1 MEYPPAAA
9 DPVDAGLPDG
19 GMPAAGKGGGRRSQ
33 ISRRIPQSLKS
44 PAPAASPPPEGQIPL
59 PRRQSIRWTD
69 RPAGR
74 HHHQRRQPADAGGVG
89 GPDRRHHRRTRRRRR
104 CAVSQKREG
113 RINGYLVS
121 QYPAGSSQRHG
132 DPGGD
137 LPAAVGVF
145 RVFTGLVAGG
155 AAGRAAA
162 YERQSAPAAG
172 GHAKRLRQQEGL
184 SGGED
189 LEKRG
194 EVYYDAKTGTYYIVP
209 NAAGN

>member
-1 MEYPPAAA
+1 MPYPPAAA

-19 GMPAAGKGGGRRSQ
+19 GMPAAGKGGGRRSR

-44 PAPAASPPPEGQIPL
+44 PAPAASPPPEGQTPL
-59 PRRQSIRWTD
+59 PPAAVNPMD
-69 RPAGR
+69 RPA
-74 HHHQRRQPADAGGVG
+74 RRAASPANPATAHG
-89 GPDRRHHRRTRRRRR
+89 
-104 CAVSQKREG
+104 CCISKREG
-113 RINGYLVS
+113 RINEYLVS

-155 AAGRAAA
+155 VAGRAEA

-172 GHAKRLRQQEGL
+172 DHAKRLRQQEGL

-194 EVYYDAKTGTYYIVP
+194 EVYYDAKTGAYYIVP

>member
-1 MEYPPAAA
+1 MQYPPAAA
-9 DPVDAGLPDG
+9 DPVAAGLPDG
-19 GMPAAGKGGGRRSQ
+19 GMPAAGKGGGRRQ
-33 ISRRIPQSLKS
+33 ALRRRDR
-44 PAPAASPPPEGQIPL
+44 PL
-59 PRRQSIRWTD
+59 CPRRQSIRWTD

-74 HHHQRRQPADAGGVG
+74 HHHQRR
-89 GPDRRHHRRTRRRRR
+89 RR

-113 RINGYLVS
+113 RINEYLVS

-155 AAGRAAA
+155 ATGRAAA

-172 GHAKRLRQQEGL
+172 DHAKRLRQQEGL

-194 EVYYDAKTGTYYIVP
+194 EVYYDAKTCTYYIVP
-209 NAAGN
+209 DAAGN

>member
-1 MEYPPAAA
+1 MQYPPAAA
-9 DPVDAGLPDG
+9 DPVAAGLPDG
-19 GMPAAGKGGGRRSQ
+19 GMPAAGKGGGRRQ
-33 ISRRIPQSLKS
+33 ALRRRDR
-44 PAPAASPPPEGQIPL
+44 PL
-59 PRRQSIRWTD
+59 CPRRQSIRWTD

-74 HHHQRRQPADAGGVG
+74 HHHQRRQPAGAGGVG
-89 GPDRRHHRRTRRRRR
+89 DPDRRHYRRTRRRRR
-104 CAVSQKREG
+104 CAVFQKREG
-113 RINGYLVS
+113 RINEHLVS

-132 DPGGD
+132 DSGGD

-145 RVFTGLVAGG
+145 RVFSGLVAGG
-155 AAGRAAA
+155 ASGRAAA
-162 YERQSAPAAG
+162 YERRSAPAAG
-172 GHAKRLRQQEGL
+172 DHAKRPRQQEGF

>member
-1 MEYPPAAA
+1 MQYPPAAA

-19 GMPAAGKGGGRRSQ
+19 GMPAAGKGGGRRQ
-33 ISRRIPQSLKS
+33 ALRRRDR
-44 PAPAASPPPEGQIPL
+44 PL
-59 PRRQSIRWTD
+59 CPRRQSIRWTD

-74 HHHQRRQPADAGGVG
+74 HHHQRR
-89 GPDRRHHRRTRRRRR
+89 RTG
-104 CAVSQKREG
+104 AVFQKREG
-113 RINGYLVS
+113 RINEHLVS

-155 AAGRAAA
+155 ASGRAAA

-172 GHAKRLRQQEGL
+172 DHAKRRKAPAGL
-184 SGGED
+184 HRRCGVPVWVSTVRRRWYNGYMAD

-194 EVYYDAKTGTYYIVP
+194 EVYYDARTGTYYIVP

>member
-1 MEYPPAAA
+1 MQYPPAAA

-19 GMPAAGKGGGRRSQ
+19 VPGRAEEPTRR

-44 PAPAASPPPEGQIPL
+44 PAPAASPPPEGQTPL

-74 HHHQRRQPADAGGVG
+74 HY
-89 GPDRRHHRRTRRRRR
+89 RRTRRRRR
-104 CAVSQKREG
+104 CAVFQKREG
-113 RINGYLVS
+113 RINEYLVS

-137 LPAAVGVF
+137 LPAAGVF

-162 YERQSAPAAG
+162 YERQPAPAAG
-172 GHAKRLRQQEGL
+172 DHAKGLWQQEGL